1 MESQRGEANTLY
13 GTNKGD
19 LEATIQAR
27 RPDTRYTTQNIL
39 EYMRAKNRPRQ
50 LNIIPKRTKA
60 LLYSKRSRMA

>member
-27 RPDTRYTTQNIL
+27 RPDT
-39 EYMRAKNRPRQ
+39 
-50 LNIIPKRTKA
+50 
-60 LLYSKRSRMA
+60 